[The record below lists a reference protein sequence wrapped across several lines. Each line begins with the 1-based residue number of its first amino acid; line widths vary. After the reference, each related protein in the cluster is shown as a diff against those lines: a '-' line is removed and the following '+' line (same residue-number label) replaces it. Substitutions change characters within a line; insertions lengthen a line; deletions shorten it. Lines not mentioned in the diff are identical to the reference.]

1 MCLFFGV
8 WSMVDE
14 ADKNE
19 SLRGETTDEG
29 VIIRRLEGGQYY
41 FYASMAIL
49 MSGFVIWVN
58 TFGFMESI
66 NRNAIYLGFTLAL
79 IFFVY
84 PGRRAGRPG
93 SKAYLYSFATVAV
106 GVLIWLVWGEWFWG
120 FMVAAGGLYA
130 AALNTEAV
138 YPSSSR
144 LGWIDWTLIVIGIM
158 VGLYTYIFW
167 EIRQDSNDDP
177 NIFDWT
183 FAILAILIIVE
194 ATRRCAGPWL
204 AVISVFFLIYG
215 YFGNVLPSFLEFASH
230 RGMAW
235 DRLLEMMYLEDNGVY
250 GITLGV
256 ASTFIFIFVLMG
268 AFLSVCGTAMFFNE
282 LALAISGRSA
292 GGPAKVAVIASGTM
306 GTISGSAVAN
316 VATTGTFTIPLM
328 KRIGYKPYYAGA
340 VEAAASTG
348 GLIMP
353 PIMGTAA
360 FIMVEYLST
369 SYLRIMMGAVIP
381 AFLYYFAIFL
391 QVHFAARKEGL
402 TGLDESEIPKLSDVL
417 REGIHLLVPI
427 IMLIVT
433 LFVSGRT
440 ALFAGGAGI
449 MWALTI
455 IFCGDKYKR
464 FPVVMMF
471 AAIALHI
478 IVAILAPD
486 GYRMEETGGLA
497 VFGWLVNTMIY
508 DSIYLVTLAA
518 VFLSFELC
526 VWRGGVLRSGI
537 MGNVLLL
544 LAFYLVT
551 MESWLVWMAFPAAL
565 AGWYVL
571 REQEYFQGVVLKL
584 LDVLVLGARSSLS
597 VGIACAIVGFVVGVA
612 QSTSLSAVFA
622 QNIVH
627 LSGGV
632 LFFALFFTMIASI
645 ISSMGLPATAVY
657 IVVITVVIEALM
669 KMGITDFPAH
679 MFVFYFGILSNVTP
693 PVALASYTAAGI
705 SGGTPW
711 EVGWTAFRI
720 TMPGFIIPYMFVYE
734 PALLLEGSGFVGAF
748 FPFLA
753 ALAAV
758 FAMSIAGEGYLFNR
772 ITPYER
778 IIMFV
783 SAGLLAFPGVISP
796 VVGAWLGGGMALAAW
811 PVAAAGVLL
820 LGLGVAS
827 QWIRRRDVALEIG
840 GA

>member
-1 MCLFFGV
+1 MP
-8 WSMVDE
+8 DE
-14 ADKNE
+14 ADKTE

-29 VIIRRLEGGQYY
+29 GFIRRLEGVQHYV
-41 FYASMAIL
+41 YASMAIL
-49 MSGFVIWVN
+49 FSGFVIWVN

-84 PGRRAGRPG
+84 PGRKAAQPG
-93 SKAYLYSFATVAV
+93 PKAYLYSFTTIAA
-106 GVLIWLVWGEWFWG
+106 GVLIWLIWDEWFWG
-120 FMVAAGGLYA
+120 FLVSAGGLYA
-130 AALNTEAV
+130 AALNTERF
-138 YPSSSR
+138 YPSSNR
-144 LGWIDWTLIVIGIM
+144 LGWLDWTLVVIGIL
-158 VGLYTYIFW
+158 VGLYTFIFW

-204 AVISVFFLIYG
+204 AVISVLFLVYG
-215 YFGNVLPSFLEFASH
+215 YFGNSLPSFLEFASH

-235 DRLLEMMYLEDNGVY
+235 DRLLELMYLEDNGVY

-256 ASTFIFIFVLMG
+256 ASTFIFIFVLLG
-268 AFLSVCGTAMFFNE
+268 AFLSVCGTAMFFNQ
-282 LALAISGRSA
+282 LALSISGRSA

-369 SYLRIMMGAVIP
+369 SYLRIMMGAIIP

-402 TGLDESEIPKLSDVL
+402 TGLEESEIPKLNDVL
-417 REGIHLLVPI
+417 REGVHLLVPI

-464 FPVVMMF
+464 FPVIMML

-478 IVAILAPD
+478 ITAILVPE
-486 GYRMEETGGLA
+486 GYRMKEAGGFQL
-497 VFGWLVNTMIY
+497 FGWLVNTMIY

-518 VFLSFELC
+518 VFLSFESC
-526 VWRGGVLRSGI
+526 VWRGGRLGSGLP
-537 MGNVLLL
+537 GNVLLL
-544 LAFYLVT
+544 LALYLVT
-551 MESWLVWMAFPAAL
+551 MESGLFWMAFPAAL
-565 AGWYVL
+565 AGWYLL
-571 REQEYFQGVVLKL
+571 REHKYFQGVLLKL
-584 LDVLVLGARSSLS
+584 IDVLVLGSRSSLN

-632 LFFALFFTMIASI
+632 LFFALFFTMIAAI

-657 IVVITVVIEALM
+657 IVVITVVIEALT
-669 KMGITDFPAH
+669 KMGITNFPAH

-693 PVALASYTAAGI
+693 PVALASYTAAAI

-734 PALLLEGSGFVGAF
+734 PALLLEGSGFGGAII
-748 FPFLA
+748 PFMA
-753 ALAAV
+753 AIVAV

-772 ITPYER
+772 ITLYER
-778 IIMFV
+778 IAMFA
-783 SAGLLAFPGVISP
+783 SAGLLAFPGVIGP
-796 VVGAWLGGGMALAAW
+796 VVGTWLGGEVGLTAW
-811 PVAAAGVLL
+811 LVTAGGLVL
-820 LGLGVAS
+820 LGLGLTS
-827 QWIRRRDVALEIG
+827 QWLRWRDETFKVSEA
-840 GA
+840 

>member
-1 MCLFFGV
+1 M
-8 WSMVDE
+8 
-14 ADKNE
+14 
-19 SLRGETTDEG
+19 
-29 VIIRRLEGGQYY
+29 
-41 FYASMAIL
+41 
-49 MSGFVIWVN
+49 
-58 TFGFMESI
+58 
-66 NRNAIYLGFTLAL
+66 
-79 IFFVY
+79 
-84 PGRRAGRPG
+84 
-93 SKAYLYSFATVAV
+93 
-106 GVLIWLVWGEWFWG
+106 IWLIWGEWFWG
-120 FMVAAGGLYA
+120 LLVAAGGLYA
-130 AALNTEAV
+130 AALNTEGI

-144 LGWIDWTLIVIGIM
+144 LGWFDWTLVVIGLL
-158 VGLYTYIFW
+158 VGLYTFIFW

-177 NIFDWT
+177 KIFDWT

-204 AVISVFFLIYG
+204 VVISVFFLAYG
-215 YFGNVLPSFLEFASH
+215 YFGNTLPSFLEFASH

-235 DRLLEMMYLEDNGVY
+235 DRLLELMYLEDNGVY

-256 ASTFIFIFVLMG
+256 ASTFIFIFVLLG
-268 AFLSVCGTAMFFNE
+268 AFLSVCGTAMFFNK
-282 LALAISGRSA
+282 LALAISGRSP

-369 SYLRIMMGAVIP
+369 SYLRIMIGAIIP
-381 AFLYYFAIFL
+381 AFLYYFAVFL

-402 TGLDESEIPKLSDVL
+402 TGLEESEIPKLNDVF

-455 IFCGDKYKR
+455 VFCGDKYKR
-464 FPVVMMF
+464 FPVVMMLV
-471 AAIALHI
+471 AIALHI
-478 IVAILAPD
+478 IVAILVPE
-486 GYRMEETGGLA
+486 GYRMEEASGLSI
-497 VFGWLVNTMIY
+497 FGWLVNTMIY

-526 VWRGGVLRSGI
+526 VWRGGGLGAGLL
-537 MGNVLLL
+537 GNVLLL
-544 LAFYLVT
+544 LAFYLLI
-551 MESWLVWMAFPAAL
+551 MESWLFWMAFPAAL

-571 REQEYFQGVVLKL
+571 REHEYFHGVVLKL
-584 LDVLVLGARSSLS
+584 IDVLILGARSSLS

-622 QNIVH
+622 QNIVR

-632 LFFALFFTMIASI
+632 LFFALFFTMIAAI
-645 ISSMGLPATAVY
+645 VSSMGLPATAVY

-669 KMGITDFPAH
+669 KMGITAFPAH

-734 PALLLEGSGFVGAF
+734 PALLLESSGIGGAV
-748 FPFLA
+748 FPFMA

-772 ITPYER
+772 ITLYER
-778 IIMFV
+778 IVMFV

-796 VVGAWLGGGMALAAW
+796 VVGAWLGREMVLTAW
-811 PVAAAGVLL
+811 PVTAAGVVL
-820 LGLGVAS
+820 LGLGVTS
-827 QWIRRRDVALEIG
+827 QWSRRRDAALEVS